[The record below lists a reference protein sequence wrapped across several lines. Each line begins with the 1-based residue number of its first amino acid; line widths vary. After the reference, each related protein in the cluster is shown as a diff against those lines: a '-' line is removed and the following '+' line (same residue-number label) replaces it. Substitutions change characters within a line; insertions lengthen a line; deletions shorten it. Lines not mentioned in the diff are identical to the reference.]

1 VSVLSARE
9 AAVELGVRVDTVCD
23 LIRVT
28 GIRPRRQKSKNAFGL
43 TPRHMEI
50 LRERLRPLSRANP
63 VPPEAAP
70 AVVPAP

>member
-9 AAVELGVRVDTVCD
+9 AAIELGVRVDTVCD
-23 LIRVT
+23 LIRAT

-50 LRERLRPLSRANP
+50 LRDRLRPVRANS

-70 AVVPAP
+70 AVVQAP